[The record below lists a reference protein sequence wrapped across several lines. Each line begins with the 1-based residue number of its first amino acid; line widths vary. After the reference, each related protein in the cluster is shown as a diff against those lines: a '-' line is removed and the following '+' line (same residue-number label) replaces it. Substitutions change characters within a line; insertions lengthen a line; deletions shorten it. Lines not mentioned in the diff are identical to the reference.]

1 MKKLLIIATIL
12 ICATQVLVTA
22 QNKPEQRHKW
32 MQEMTNAKVEFVNKE
47 LEITKEQKEE
57 FNQLYKQYLSELHKI
72 HSETHALRR
81 SIEAKQ
87 NATDLEYETAADA
100 MFKLKSK
107 EGAINEKYYEKF
119 KKILTSRQLFKFQK
133 AEDVWTK
140 RLMKYRKKRQK

>member
-1 MKKLLIIATIL
+1 MKKVLLIATIL
-12 ICATQVLVTA
+12 ISATQIFVTA
-22 QNKPEQRHKW
+22 QNKQEQRHKW
-32 MQEMTNAKVEFVNKE
+32 MQEMTNAKLEFVNKE
-47 LEITKEQKEE
+47 LEITQEQKEE
-57 FNQLYKQYLSELHKI
+57 FNQLYKQYQSELHKI
-72 HSETHALRR
+72 HSETHALRK

-119 KKILTSRQLFKFQK
+119 KKILTPYQLFKFQK